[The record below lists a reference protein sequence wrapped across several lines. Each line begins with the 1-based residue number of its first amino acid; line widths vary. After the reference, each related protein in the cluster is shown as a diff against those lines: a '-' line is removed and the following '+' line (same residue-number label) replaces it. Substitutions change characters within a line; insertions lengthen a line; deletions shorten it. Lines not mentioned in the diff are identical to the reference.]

1 VDDIRPEKATLSNI
15 GFSDSL
21 GQDADVV
28 IGLFKTKDMELNN
41 EMMFRFLKLREG
53 EPVDF
58 VIMWDLQRME
68 FKTLDVSEDE
78 IYIDEELDF

>member
-1 VDDIRPEKATLSNI
+1 
-15 GFSDSL
+15 
-21 GQDADVV
+21 
-28 IGLFKTKDMELNN
+28 MELNN

-78 IYIDEELDF
+78 TYIDEELDF